1 MKASVL
7 RAVWFANGSIEW
19 PFGCSGGTYGVMVL
33 GTSTSFTLELSPR
46 LHKRRGKYRHPK
58 RRQCAWH
65 ALCLGKD
72 LRQAMHLGAAF
83 CSVWLASLWWKR
95 HRATH
100 PHANG
105 LGRLGM
111 GWGLSSQRSRWCMN
125 NLHTVHAAS
134 IHLYTTTSFIA
145 PTHPPTHPPH
155 TDLDHAPTEPGAC
168 HRCLGRGSPR
178 CLHGRGGALISIS
191 SSSSLYLPRGS
202 NYGLFPC
209 SSCAARMSLLLPA
222 RGIAAQRA

>member
-1 MKASVL
+1 M
-7 RAVWFANGSIEW
+7 AVWMLRRYVRGDG
-19 PFGCSGGTYGVMVL
+19 FGDVHVVHPGAFPSLAQASGKVQTPKTETVCMAC
-33 GTSTSFTLELSPR
+33 TLSWQGFETGNAPR
-46 LHKRRGKYRHPK
+46 CCLL
-58 RRQCAWH
+58 
-65 ALCLGKD
+65 LCVAGLFVVEAT
-72 LRQAMHLGAAF
+72 QAI
-83 CSVWLASLWWKR
+83 
-95 HRATH
+95 H